1 MELFDSILF
10 IFFILILLWVIK
22 ADFLFIILGIAAF
35 LYFLIMLFS
44 ENPLEITFSIL
55 NFILLNPL
63 GSFLIFIPLI
73 LYVLKESMKK
83 YSNQKRQ

>member
-1 MELFDSILF
+1 MELFDTILF

-35 LYFLIMLFS
+35 LYFLIILFS
-44 ENPLEITFSIL
+44 ENPLAVTFSIL

-63 GSFLIFIPLI
+63 GLLLIFTPLI
-73 LYVLKESMKK
+73 LYVLKEGMKR
-83 YSNQKRQ
+83 YLSQKRE

>member
-35 LYFLIMLFS
+35 LYFLIILFS

-63 GSFLIFIPLI
+63 GLFLIFVPLI
-73 LYVLKESMKK
+73 LYILKISMKK
-83 YSNQKRQ
+83 YLNQKR